1 MHDPVKFRSFAI
13 NWYKKNKDL
22 MPKENRPDMKKYL
35 HAQGLH
41 VEKCDTACIRHW
53 NISTLKMKKITKEE
67 KI

>member
-1 MHDPVKFRSFAI
+1 
-13 NWYKKNKDL
+13 

-53 NISTLKMKKITKEE
+53 NISTLKMRKITKEE